1 MHQTG
6 QEKNTEP
13 LFKSLGYV
21 KYLNVFKRILL
32 CLQLFSVTWSFRN
45 HSNILICC
53 LKHFLLVSIFKTV
66 MLLNIFVE
74 TVIHFFS
81 GFFDK

>member
-21 KYLNVFKRILL
+21 KYLNVFKIILL
-32 CLQLFSVTWSFRN
+32 CLQLFSVTE
-45 HSNILICC
+45 IIQ
-53 LKHFLLVSIFKTV
+53 IFW
-66 MLLNIFVE
+66 FVA
-74 TVIHFFS
+74 
-81 GFFDK
+81 